1 LKRFFYFLQSVR
13 PIQWS
18 KNAFI
23 LIPLVFA
30 QKAFDPSSLLKGLA
44 AFASFCLLASGVYLF
59 NDMLDLESDRLH
71 PVKKKRPLAAGLI
84 SSRSLRVASGLLLF
98 FALLWGSSLGRLFF
112 LAMLSYVVIQVLYSF
127 HLKHV
132 AIIDVF
138 CISAGFFLRIV
149 AGALVIQVSISHWL
163 IICSV
168 LISMF
173 LALAKRRSE
182 LAFLG
187 EKNAVDHRK
196 SLGSYSLRIL
206 DQMVAV
212 TAGSALLSYML
223 YCVSAETIQKFRT
236 NHLIY
241 SSPFVLFGLF
251 RYLYLIYEKGKGGA
265 PEKVLVSDVPL
276 GVALILWI
284 LTCVLV
290 IYGVL

>member
-1 LKRFFYFLQSVR
+1 
-13 PIQWS
+13 
-18 KNAFI
+18 
-23 LIPLVFA
+23 
-30 QKAFDPSSLLKGLA
+30 
-44 AFASFCLLASGVYLF
+44 
-59 NDMLDLESDRLH
+59 MLDLESDRLH

>member
-1 LKRFFYFLQSVR
+1 M
-13 PIQWS
+13 
-18 KNAFI
+18 
-23 LIPLVFA
+23 VFA

>member
-265 PEKVLVSDVPL
+265 PEIVLVSDVPL

>member
-1 LKRFFYFLQSVR
+1 
-13 PIQWS
+13 
-18 KNAFI
+18 
-23 LIPLVFA
+23 
-30 QKAFDPSSLLKGLA
+30 
-44 AFASFCLLASGVYLF
+44 
-59 NDMLDLESDRLH
+59 
-71 PVKKKRPLAAGLI
+71 
-84 SSRSLRVASGLLLF
+84 
-98 FALLWGSSLGRLFF
+98 
-112 LAMLSYVVIQVLYSF
+112 MLSYVVIQVLYSF